1 MVQCFRRD
9 QPVIARKQADAF
21 FFAFTVEFSVDADF
35 QLVERVKM
43 RSGRHCVS
51 LAEIEQFRKLRGKA
65 FFVHRMVS
73 LIFRYYNRRKR
84 DTNDIRTKKRE
95 IVQTVKFFL
104 QIVITKTQKKDLIY
118 TGNKICNDNKTMEN
132 HEKKEMT
139 ASAAMDT
146 LIVTEG
152 NPETEGT

>member
-21 FFAFTVEFSVDADF
+21 FFAFTVKLSVDADF

-73 LIFRYYNRRKR
+73 LVFRYYNRGKG
-84 DTNDIRTKKRE
+84 NDK
-95 IVQTVKFFL
+95 
-104 QIVITKTQKKDLIY
+104 
-118 TGNKICNDNKTMEN
+118 
-132 HEKKEMT
+132 
-139 ASAAMDT
+139 
-146 LIVTEG
+146 
-152 NPETEGT
+152 